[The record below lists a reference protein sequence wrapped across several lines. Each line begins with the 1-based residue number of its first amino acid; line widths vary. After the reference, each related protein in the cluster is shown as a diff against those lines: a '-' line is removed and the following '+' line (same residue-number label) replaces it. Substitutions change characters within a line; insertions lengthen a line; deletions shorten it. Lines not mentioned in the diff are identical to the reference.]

1 MAVLDYKVGDLV
13 RIRESVLP
21 WEQMGMVIAIDDEPY
36 TVHVRWMGP
45 RIKGVNAM
53 QLMRGNDFALLEIVS
68 KA

>member
-1 MAVLDYKVGDLV
+1 MV

-21 WEQMGMVIAIDDEPY
+21 WEQMGMVIAIDDEPL
-36 TVHVRWMGP
+36 TVHVRWMGK

-53 QLMRGNDFALLEIVS
+53 QVMRGEDFALLEIVS